1 MEIYRC
7 LNDIITE
14 IEIEKEEN
22 IIVLAR
28 TIHGCLTIIDLH
40 KLKYNPRLEGA
51 EVFKMLFGISDNN
64 PFGLFLMGKD
74 EDGYITILRDLHIN
88 QGSWILFN
96 IFLNTGSVPNY
107 EDYKLGKDYK
117 YNFVVS
123 NINSL
128 QDICC
133 KFGGLPSFD
142 LFRENFY
149 KEEEYTKKTT
159 FNTPEEDIEGK
170 FQWKKVKASNP
181 LLPHPNASEG
191 WSCGSTSYHEKTLT
205 AYHNYRRD
213 WNWDLTNVIDEIPI
227 NEEELDYM
235 LDLSNDPLE
244 QTIEQSFHGTGQ
256 PLCFDCH

>member
-1 MEIYRC
+1 MEGYSC

-14 IEIEKEEN
+14 IEKEEK

-28 TIHGCLTIIDLH
+28 TIHGCLAIIDLH

-64 PFGLFLMGKD
+64 PFGKFPMGKD

-96 IFLNTGSVPNY
+96 IFLNTGSVPDY

-123 NINSL
+123 NINTL
-128 QDICC
+128 QNICC
-133 KFGGLPSFD
+133 KFGGLSSFD

-159 FNTPEEDIEGK
+159 SINTPEEDIEGK
-170 FQWKKVKASNP
+170 FQWRKVKASNVQAI
-181 LLPHPNASEG
+181 HPNASEG
-191 WSCGSTSYHEKTLT
+191 WSCASTS
-205 AYHNYRRD
+205 
-213 WNWDLTNVIDEIPI
+213 I
-227 NEEELDYM
+227 
-235 LDLSNDPLE
+235 
-244 QTIEQSFHGTGQ
+244 Q
-256 PLCFDCH
+256 